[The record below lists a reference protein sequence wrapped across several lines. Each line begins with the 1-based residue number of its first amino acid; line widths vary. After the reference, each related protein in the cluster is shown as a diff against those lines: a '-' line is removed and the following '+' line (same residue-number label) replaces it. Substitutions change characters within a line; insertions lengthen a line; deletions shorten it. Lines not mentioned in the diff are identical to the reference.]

1 MNIYFINVFFIFR
14 NKTSLK
20 WFKQKTGKLIDKIR
34 VFGLEKLNGDQIE
47 QADFSSKHCEIN

>member
-1 MNIYFINVFFIFR
+1 MNFYFINIYFIFR

-20 WFKQKTGKLIDKIR
+20 LFKQQTAKIR
-34 VFGLEKLNGDQIE
+34 VFGLQKLNEDQIE